1 MDKKRVIIVCS
12 VLFGVLT
19 LLVVISYLNAIKQSN
34 GNKNDTLETIT
45 QILNV
50 SSILFLIFVLIF
62 GSCVYFVSITRIEDL
77 NKQCYIHLSVFFGA
91 LLLIVVLANVTVL
104 VQRQSGKGETV
115 LHNTVIN
122 FATMVILLIVVVSGI
137 LMLTVFIMSFFWC
150 TTKVNRWAMSP
161 NS

>member
-62 GSCVYFVSITRIEDL
+62 GSCLYFVSITRIEDL

-91 LLLIVVLANVTVL
+91 LLLIIVLANVTVL
-104 VQRQSGKGETV
+104 VRSGKGETV
-115 LHNTVIN
+115 LHKTFIN

-150 TTKVNRWAMSP
+150 ATKVNRWAMSP